1 MDCTSRRA
9 PPAAHRWADAHCAEH
24 TQPARCIHLPKQNSH
39 SAEGKLTRGK
49 HLLLAFRATEGN
61 LQMYSTAA
69 LKEASGKQDVPPAAA
84 HLGLVLIPK
93 AGDRTRERL
102 FPDNSDVKP
111 CTQLSTLTASVC
123 SEQLG
128 KKIINQPGKQQAEI
142 AEVLINCHSHIFHS
156 EVMQNATVTK
166 N

>member
-9 PPAAHRWADAHCAEH
+9 LPAAHRWSEAWCAEH
-24 TQPARCIHLPKQNSH
+24 TQPARCIHLPKQISH
-39 SAEGKLTRGK
+39 STEGKLTRGK

-61 LQMYSTAA
+61 LQTYSTAA
-69 LKEASGKQDVPPAAA
+69 LKEASGKQYVPPAAA

-102 FPDNSDVKP
+102 FPVNSDEKP

-128 KKIINQPGKQQAEI
+128 KKKKNQPGKQQAEI